1 MGIQLLQADKK
12 RVIFAGDYA
21 EGLLSNRLTSKRIK
35 GYVALGGMVD
45 LDGHILKC
53 SKGKGT
59 RTAGLECKNPL
70 KSVST
75 WRKVQISGGHK
86 AGAGL

>member
-1 MGIQLLQADKK
+1 M
-12 RVIFAGDYA
+12 R
-21 EGLLSNRLTSKRIK
+21 
-35 GYVALGGMVD
+35 GYVALSGIVQ

-59 RTAGLECKNPL
+59 RTAGLECKNPP
-70 KSVST
+70 KSESNLAEE
-75 WRKVQISGGHK
+75 QISGGHK

>member
-1 MGIQLLQADKK
+1 MIYQQISWCSCNRCCVAQIHWLQADKK

-21 EGLLSNRLTSKRIK
+21 ESLLSNRLTSKRIK
-35 GYVALGGMVD
+35 GYVALGDMVD

-59 RTAGLECKNPL
+59 RTVGLECKNPL
-70 KSVST
+70 KS
-75 WRKVQISGGHK
+75 
-86 AGAGL
+86 